1 MTFLLSPVMR
11 RHSAGVYS
19 LLGLAV
25 LASLLAWHC
34 QRLPLHFLLYY
45 LAPVL
50 VWARLILYLIT
61 RSFTGLAV
69 TRLGAL
75 IILQVVAI
83 LLIIRESFFDRRW
96 LSLGFLTLL
105 THPIINSQIIPRH
118 ARVTDNAPDIHDPL
132 LPRGCEITRAIPR
145 STFPHWLLSLAA
157 LSVFPWLPV
166 VDGRMEHSAIVLGSG
181 QWL

>member
-1 MTFLLSPVMR
+1 MTFQTKLILLSDHKLIGHHLPLMTFLLPPVMR

-19 LLGLAV
+19 VLGLAV
-25 LASLLAWHC
+25 LASVLAWHC

-69 TRLGAL
+69 SRLGAL
-75 IILQVVAI
+75 VILQVVAI

-105 THPIINSQIIPRH
+105 TRGGAARGRAAPCPRARMPI
-118 ARVTDNAPDIHDPL
+118 
-132 LPRGCEITRAIPR
+132 
-145 STFPHWLLSLAA
+145 A
-157 LSVFPWLPV
+157 L
-166 VDGRMEHSAIVLGSG
+166 G
-181 QWL
+181 

>member
-1 MTFLLSPVMR
+1 MR
-11 RHSAGVYS
+11 RHSASVYMVM
-19 LLGLAV
+19 GLAV
-25 LASLLAWHC
+25 AASVLAWHC
-34 QRLPLHFLLYY
+34 QRLPAHFLLYY

-61 RSFTGLAV
+61 MSFHGMSSS
-69 TRLGAL
+69 RLGAL
-75 IILQVVAI
+75 VSLQVVAI

-118 ARVTDNAPDIHDPL
+118 ARVTRDPCY
-132 LPRGCEITRAIPR
+132 RGCEITRALPR

-166 VDGRMEHSAIVLGSG
+166 VDGRMEHSALVLGSG
-181 QWL
+181 QNQF

>member
-1 MTFLLSPVMR
+1 MTFLLPPVMR

-19 LLGLAV
+19 VLGLAV
-25 LASLLAWHC
+25 LASVLAWHC

-61 RSFTGLAV
+61 RSFTGLAMS
-69 TRLGAL
+69 RLGAL
-75 IILQVVAI
+75 VILQVVAI

-105 THPIINSQIIPRH
+105 THPIINSQIVSRH
-118 ARVTDNAPDIHDPL
+118 ARVTDNAPLHDPL

-145 STFPHWLLSLAA
+145 SSFPHWLLSLAA